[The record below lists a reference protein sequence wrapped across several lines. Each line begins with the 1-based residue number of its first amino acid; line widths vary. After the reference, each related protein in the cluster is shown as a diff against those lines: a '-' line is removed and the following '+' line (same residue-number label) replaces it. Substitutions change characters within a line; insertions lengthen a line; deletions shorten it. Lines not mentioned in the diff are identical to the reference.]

1 MKYNLKLIVIFIV
14 IIVFS
19 AILRFYQIGSIPPG
33 LTIDES
39 SQGYNAFSLLN
50 TGKDRYGQPF
60 PILFRLFDSI
70 QVPLYTYLTIAPI
83 YFFGN
88 SIFSIRF
95 ISALSGVIL
104 IGITFL
110 LFINFEKNR
119 KNNSLAIISAL
130 MVAISPWAV
139 FYSRICTEASLG
151 VTLFILSIMFF
162 YFSLRHRRLFPIAT
176 FILGLSTHAYYS
188 ERIISILFLI
198 GFIWLFRKTI
208 FLQRRIFI
216 LGIVLFIITQIP
228 HLWVANS
235 GAFTRRIIQVN
246 YFSEQFFQENS
257 GNLRNI
263 PLGRLLFIVREFVSQ
278 YLAYFSPKNLFFD
291 PDPQQGVRS
300 MPDLSVFYSWVII
313 PFLFGLRSL
322 ILNRSLSFVKILI
335 LLLVIGPFAASLT
348 RDPFATIRVLGFL
361 WGITITIAFGLNYLL
376 GIFSSFKLKL
386 LTFTVV
392 VLLSLIQ
399 LYLAYFVLLKYER
412 SHNYGY
418 SYVELLKQIELMRD
432 KHFVVD
438 SSREPAAGIMFAFF
452 KKYDPNKLQKD
463 LGPLVVGRY
472 YSSFDPNEIYIVDNI
487 EARPIFWKEDAC
499 KKQILV
505 GDLLAI
511 SDNQVK
517 EHKLS
522 FLFDIKD
529 TAGDVVL
536 KAYETDPDIKCNL
549 NTKILVE

>member
-1 MKYNLKLIVIFIV
+1 MKFSWKYIIIFIS
-14 IIVFS
+14 IITVS
-19 AILRFYQIGSIPPG
+19 TALRFYQLDNIPPG

-39 SQGYNAFSLLN
+39 SQGYNAFSLLH
-50 TGKDRYGQPF
+50 TGKDRYGQSF

-70 QVPLYTYLTIAPI
+70 QVPLYTYLTIIPV

-88 SIFSIRF
+88 SIFSVRF

-119 KNNSLAIISAL
+119 KNNSLAIVSAL

-151 VTLFILSIMFF
+151 VTLFILSIMIF
-162 YFSLRHRRLFPIAT
+162 YFSLKRWRLFPVAT

-188 ERIISILFLI
+188 ERIISALFLI

-208 FLQRRIFI
+208 FLHRKIFI

-228 HLWVANS
+228 HLWIANS

-257 GNLRNI
+257 GTLRNI
-263 PLGRLLFIVREFVSQ
+263 PFGRLLFIIREFASQ

-291 PDPQQGVRS
+291 PDPQQGARS
-300 MPDLSVFYSWVII
+300 MPDLSVFYNWMII
-313 PFLFGLRSL
+313 PFFFGLRSL
-322 ILNRSLSFVKILI
+322 IVNRSLPLVRIMI
-335 LLLVIGPFAASLT
+335 LLIIIAPFAASLT
-348 RDPFATIRVLGFL
+348 RDPFATIRVLAFL
-361 WGITITIAFGLNYLL
+361 WGITIIIAFGLNYLL
-376 GIFSSFKLKL
+376 SLISSFKPKL
-386 LTFTVV
+386 LIFTVA
-392 VLLSLIQ
+392 VLLSLVQ

-418 SYVELLKQIELMRD
+418 SYVELLKQIELMKD

-438 SSREPAAGIMFAFF
+438 SSREPAVGIMFAFF
-452 KKYDPNKLQKD
+452 KRYDPYKLQKN
-463 LGPLVVGRY
+463 LGPIVAGRY
-472 YSSFDPNEIYIVDNI
+472 YSTFDPNEIYIVDNI
-487 EARPIFWKEDAC
+487 EARPIIWEEDPC
-499 KKQILV
+499 KDQILV

-511 SDNQVK
+511 SDGQIK
-517 EHKLS
+517 EHYLR
-522 FLFDIKD
+522 FLFEVKD
-529 TAGDVVL
+529 LAGNVTL
-536 KAYETDPDIKCNL
+536 RAFKTDPKTKCN
-549 NTKILVE
+549 